1 MHVRTGSTADLPGP
15 SGSHGLRQLALPF
28 AHRPRLDRADFL
40 EAGSNRAALAWL
52 APGAAAV
59 WPSRRLALWGEAGG
73 GKTHLLHVW
82 AREHDALLLPGTA
95 LRDLDALFR
104 APDRW
109 GGIAI
114 DDADVTFDARALLHA
129 LNAVHEAGL
138 PVLLAARTA
147 PARWD
152 VALPDLRSRLRAM
165 QAVELGRP
173 DDALLRI
180 LLLRLLVERQLAV
193 APAVVDWLLQRLP
206 RTAAAMRELARRLDE
221 RALASGRRVSRALAV
236 AVLDELL
243 SGVLG
248 TADETAAAEDDD
260 TVAALL

>member
-1 MHVRTGSTADLPGP
+1 MHVPTRPDDRPEIRPDAGGS
-15 SGSHGLRQLALPF
+15 RQLALPF
-28 AHRPRLDRADFL
+28 AHRPRLDRLGFLAAD
-40 EAGSNRAALAWL
+40 SNRAALAWL
-52 APGAAAV
+52 APGAAAR

-82 AREHDALLLPGTA
+82 AREQDALLLPGTA

-114 DDADVTFDARALLHA
+114 DDADLAGDAPALLHA

-138 PVLLAARTA
+138 PVLLAARAA
-147 PARWD
+147 PARWE

-173 DDALLRI
+173 DDALLRT
-180 LLLRLLVERQLAV
+180 LLLRLLAERQLAV
-193 APAVVDWLLQRLP
+193 APPVVDWLLQRLP

-221 RALASGRRVSRALAV
+221 RALASGRGVGRALA
-236 AVLDELL
+236 AR
-243 SGVLG
+243 VLG
-248 TADETAAAEDDD
+248 EMVPDAPVLEDEAEGGS
-260 TVAALL
+260 LI

>member
-1 MHVRTGSTADLPGP
+1 MSMYVHAGPPDAPGTGSGAA
-15 SGSHGLRQLALPF
+15 LRQLALPF
-28 AHRPRLDRADFL
+28 AHRPRFGRTDFL

-52 APGAAAV
+52 APGAAAR

-95 LRDLDALFR
+95 LRDLGALFR

-109 GGIAI
+109 GGVAV
-114 DDADVTFDARALLHA
+114 DDADVASDERALLHA
-129 LNAVHEAGL
+129 LNAVGEGGL

-147 PARWD
+147 PARWN

-165 QAVELGRP
+165 EAVQLGRP
-173 DDALLRI
+173 DDALLRV
-180 LLLRLLVERQLAV
+180 LLLRLLAERQLMV

-206 RTAAAMRELARRLDE
+206 RTAAAMRELAQRLDE
-221 RALASGRRVSRALAV
+221 RAMASGRGIGRALA
-236 AVLDELL
+236 AL
-243 SGVLG
+243 VLG
-248 TADETAAAEDDD
+248 DMLSEAPEDTAAVAEEDPGE
-260 TVAALL
+260 VPLL

>member
-1 MHVRTGSTADLPGP
+1 MHVQTSPDDGSP
-15 SGSHGLRQLALPF
+15 GLRQLALPF
-28 AHRPRLDRADFL
+28 AHRPRMGRADFL
-40 EAGSNRAALAWL
+40 QAPCNQAALAWL
-52 APGAAAV
+52 APRAV
-59 WPSRRLALWGEAGG
+59 ARWPSRRLALWGEAGG

-114 DDADVTFDARALLHA
+114 DDADLTADPHALLHA

-138 PVLLAARTA
+138 PVLLAARAA
-147 PARWD
+147 PARWA
-152 VALPDLRSRLRAM
+152 VTLPDLRSRLRAM
-165 QAVELGRP
+165 QAARLGRP

-180 LLLRLLVERQLAV
+180 LLLRLLAERQLAV
-193 APAVVDWLLQRLP
+193 APPVIDWLLQRLP

-221 RALASGRRVSRALAV
+221 RALASGRGVGRTLAALVLEDMLSV
-236 AVLDELL
+236 APAQGDD
-243 SGVLG
+243 
-248 TADETAAAEDDD
+248 AAAAEDDPD
-260 TVAALL
+260 PASLI

>member
-1 MHVRTGSTADLPGP
+1 MHVQTRPDAGSP
-15 SGSHGLRQLALPF
+15 GLRQLALPF
-28 AHRPRLDRADFL
+28 AHRPRFGRADFL
-40 EAGSNRAALAWL
+40 EAPCNQAALAWL
-52 APGAAAV
+52 APRAV
-59 WPSRRLALWGEAGG
+59 ARWPSRRLALWGEAGG

-114 DDADVTFDARALLHA
+114 DDADLTADPHALLHA

-138 PVLLAARTA
+138 PVLLAARAA
-147 PARWD
+147 PARWE

-165 QAVELGRP
+165 QAVELARP

-180 LLLRLLVERQLAV
+180 LLLRLLAERQLAV
-193 APAVVDWLLQRLP
+193 APSGDRL
-206 RTAAAMRELARRLDE
+206 AAAAAAAHGGLHARAGAAAGRARAGLGPRRRPHARRPG
-221 RALASGRRVSRALAV
+221 AGGHAVGGAGGGRRRGCRRGRSR
-236 AVLDELL
+236 
-243 SGVLG
+243 GPPR
-248 TADETAAAEDDD
+248 
-260 TVAALL
+260 